1 MKNFHKALITNS
13 QKGMTLIEIIIVVA
27 LIGTMM
33 AYMITNVIDRADE
46 AKVDQA
52 KIGMG
57 VLQQHL
63 TMYRVHNNR
72 YPTSSQGLAALVTN
86 PGSSKNWRGPYT
98 EQNKLLDPWGEEL
111 SYESDGRS
119 FKIISGGQDMS
130 VGTEDDI
137 QYPEEQPFTSLRV
150 YWNAVTV
157 QRNINKLN
165 PKLPPGLSG
174 GFSLI
179 EIIIVLGLIMF
190 IYAVALPNFGMTSS
204 AAIASKLGQFGGDV
218 RNAYDL
224 SVLSGKTYRMV
235 VEMNTGDYWL
245 EVADRKN
252 IKMATDGSDRDLNPD
267 EEKERQAAF
276 DDDFA
281 EYEELSGLVVVD
293 PETDL
298 EIKPESPVTTAKEKL
313 RPPQWRKVDAMEW
326 GARSLGPELM
336 VTKMQAEHHANVQDL
351 LEIGENAVGMIYF
364 FPSGYV
370 ERSYLNVYYRD
381 SDMVPDE
388 GEEPYTIIINPNEGT
403 AEITTGLKEI
413 DVHEDQEI

>member
-137 QYPEEQPFTSLRV
+137 QYPEE
-150 YWNAVTV
+150 
-157 QRNINKLN
+157 
-165 PKLPPGLSG
+165 
-174 GFSLI
+174 
-179 EIIIVLGLIMF
+179 
-190 IYAVALPNFGMTSS
+190 
-204 AAIASKLGQFGGDV
+204 
-218 RNAYDL
+218 
-224 SVLSGKTYRMV
+224 
-235 VEMNTGDYWL
+235 
-245 EVADRKN
+245 
-252 IKMATDGSDRDLNPD
+252 
-267 EEKERQAAF
+267 
-276 DDDFA
+276 
-281 EYEELSGLVVVD
+281 
-293 PETDL
+293 
-298 EIKPESPVTTAKEKL
+298 
-313 RPPQWRKVDAMEW
+313 
-326 GARSLGPELM
+326 
-336 VTKMQAEHHANVQDL
+336 
-351 LEIGENAVGMIYF
+351 
-364 FPSGYV
+364 
-370 ERSYLNVYYRD
+370 
-381 SDMVPDE
+381 
-388 GEEPYTIIINPNEGT
+388 
-403 AEITTGLKEI
+403 
-413 DVHEDQEI
+413 